1 MSGAS
6 ALPLSG
12 DLLTRAAPWRRALTL
27 AIVLVGFA
35 ACAPAGGPVLALSTC
50 GAAGVVLGRWVG
62 RPSPRGEARW
72 RVLNTSALV
81 VCVLAAFAKVPLL
94 VVGAGLVG
102 WLQVHRAWTGAQ
114 ARDDRSALLL
124 ALLQALLGCIVSV
137 SMVLAP
143 LFLALVLLG
152 PLALALCH
160 LGIEAEGAR
169 ARRLRPVAGERTAT
183 SSLWVLGPGS
193 LLLTLAFFVGLP
205 RLDAAGHLST
215 DEAERVTGF
224 GEDVDIGDLGALLE
238 SDEPV
243 MRVRVFDAQERPW
256 TGPLY
261 LRGAALDAFD
271 GRRWTSTVGRGGRW
285 EPPGASPA
293 AQLRQEFLL
302 EPVAENV
309 VFGMQE
315 VVRIRGTGRRLSR
328 DANGTL
334 RYRGEPER
342 LQYTAWSVLPSSDTA
357 RLSAARPDPR
367 RAARSVAERE
377 AADAGVWTRLPADLD
392 PRVPALARQAAAAA
406 GPDAGA
412 WQQAVAIA
420 AFLQRE
426 YSYSLEAPDL
436 PGGGAPPDPL
446 AWFLFES
453 RTGHC
458 EYFATALAVML
469 RSLDIPAR
477 VVNGFLG
484 GELNPLGGWILVRQ
498 RDAHSWVEVNLGPQ
512 GWVVV
517 DATPA
522 GGAAVTVASTWTQ
535 AGDWLTQR
543 WQGVVL
549 EYGLDD
555 QLSGLARVG
564 QALALPGGAGASTL
578 ALPEVGGLVVVG
590 LAVGLVAALVRGALA
605 WLSRPPGPRPAP
617 RGPVERLH
625 DRAWAYVRRR
635 GWNPPLALPPVEA
648 AVWVRQRVGPLAE
661 PLVQLAWLRYRVRY
675 GGDLDRDLLA
685 AAEAAWQSLRRGGL
699 PRAAERGRLAAGP
712 ASGPGTD

>member
-1 MSGAS
+1 
-6 ALPLSG
+6 
-12 DLLTRAAPWRRALTL
+12 
-27 AIVLVGFA
+27 
-35 ACAPAGGPVLALSTC
+35 
-50 GAAGVVLGRWVG
+50 
-62 RPSPRGEARW
+62 
-72 RVLNTSALV
+72 
-81 VCVLAAFAKVPLL
+81 VPLL

-114 ARDDRSALLL
+114 ARDDRAALLL

-137 SMVLAP
+137 SMLLAP
-143 LFLALVLLG
+143 LFLALVVLG

-169 ARRLRPVAGERTAT
+169 ARRLRYGFGERAPT
-183 SSLWVLGPGS
+183 SHFWALGPTS
-193 LLLTLAFFVGLP
+193 VALTALFFLGLP
-205 RLDAAGHLST
+205 RLDAAGHLQSE
-215 DEAERVTGF
+215 EAERVTGF

-238 SDEPV
+238 SDAPV
-243 MRVRVFDAQERPW
+243 MRVRVFDAQGLPW

-261 LRGAALDAFD
+261 LRGTALDAFD

-285 EPPGASPA
+285 EPPGASPG
-293 AQLRQEFLL
+293 AQLRQEIQL

-309 VFGMQE
+309 VFGLHE
-315 VVRIRGTGRRLSR
+315 LVRIRGAGRRLSR

-334 RYRGEPER
+334 RSRGEPSR
-342 LQYTAWSVLPSSDTA
+342 LVYTAWSVLPNSDPA
-357 RLSAARPDPR
+357 RLAAARPDPR
-367 RAARSVAERE
+367 RVARSADERE
-377 AADAGVWTRLPADLD
+377 AADADLWTRLPADLD
-392 PRVPALARQAAAAA
+392 PRIPALARQAAAAA
-406 GPDAGA
+406 GPDASA
-412 WQQAVAIA
+412 WQQAVAVA

-426 YSYSLEAPDL
+426 YDYSLQAPEL
-436 PGGGAPPDPL
+436 PGGVAPADPL
-446 AWFLFES
+446 AWFLFDS

-498 RDAHSWVEVNLGPQ
+498 RDAHSWVELNLGPQ

-517 DATPA
+517 DATPV
-522 GGAAVTVASTWTQ
+522 GGPAVTVASTWAQ

-543 WQGVVL
+543 WQGAVL
-549 EYGLDD
+549 EYGLED

-564 QALALPGGAGASTL
+564 QALALPGGEGSTLL

-590 LAVGLVAALVRGALA
+590 LVGVLAAGVVRASLSWLA
-605 WLSRPPGPRPAP
+605 RPPAPPRAP

-625 DRAWAYVRRR
+625 DRAWALARRR
-635 GWNPPLALPPVEA
+635 GWRPPAALPPVDA
-648 AVWVRQRVGPLAE
+648 ARWVRERAGPSAE

-675 GGDLDRDLLA
+675 GGDLDGELLELAQA
-685 AAEAAWQSLRRGGL
+685 AFGALRRDGL
-699 PRAAERGRLAAGP
+699 PRFVPTDRGGRGP
-712 ASGPGTD
+712 AAGPGTD